1 MPDIT
6 PPVSATAVRV
16 RPFEDRDRD
25 AWKRFVAD
33 CPAATL
39 FHRIEW
45 KDVMEQ
51 VFRHRTHYLVAE
63 RPEGLAGVLPLAE
76 VRSRLFGHAVVS
88 LPFCVYG
95 GAASDDRAVVH
106 ALHQAARELAVDVG
120 AGHLELR
127 NRMATEA
134 DWPRQDLYA
143 TFRKPIGADDEGNFK
158 AIPGKRRNMVRK
170 AARSGLRLEIDR
182 TVDRFFP
189 LYADNVHRHG
199 TPPLS
204 KRYFE
209 FVAAAL
215 GPDHEILTVVDA
227 GGRPVSS
234 AFLMY
239 FRDEVSPYYVGD
251 CLEARALSANDFMY
265 WEIFRHAAARG
276 CRTFDWSRSKRGT
289 GSFEYKKLWGFDPTP
304 LHYEYALLKRDTV
317 PQNNPLNPKYR
328 ALIAVW
334 QRLPRPLVNAIGP
347 HVVRN
352 LG

>member
-1 MPDIT
+1 MPDIMQ
-6 PPVSATAVRV
+6 PVPAAAVRV
-16 RPFEDRDRD
+16 RPFVEHDR
-25 AWKRFVAD
+25 AQWARFVAT
-33 CPAATL
+33 CGAATL

-63 RPEGLAGVLPLAE
+63 RPGGLAGVLPLAE

-95 GAASDDRAVVH
+95 GAASDDPAVVH
-106 ALHQAARELAVDVG
+106 QLHAAARDLTRDLG
-120 AGHLELR
+120 ASHLELR
-127 NRMATEA
+127 NRVPTEV

-143 TFRKPIGADDEGNFK
+143 TFRKPLGADDEANFK
-158 AIPGKRRNMVRK
+158 ALPSKRRNMIRK
-170 AARSGLRLEIDR
+170 AARSTLRVEIDR

-209 FVAAAL
+209 FLAAAL
-215 GPDHEILTVVDA
+215 GPDHEILTVVDEA
-227 GGRPVSS
+227 GRAVSS
-234 AFLMY
+234 AFLLY

-251 CLEARALSANDFMY
+251 CLEARATSANDFMY
-265 WEIFRHAAARG
+265 WEIIRHATARG
-276 CRTFDWSRSKRGT
+276 CRIFDWSRSKRGT
-289 GSFEYKKLWGFDPTP
+289 GSFEYKKLWGFEPTP
-304 LHYEYALLKRDTV
+304 LHYEYALLKRQTV
-317 PQNNPLNPKYR
+317 PQNNPLNPRYR

-334 QRLPRPLVNAIGP
+334 QHLPRPVVNAIGP